1 MSSAYRPIV
10 VPPEKVVSINNE
22 FAKMYEGAGAVKKS
36 SKVGGGSGV
45 ANRSTAPAFKSPSG
59 RAAPAFKSPS
69 SRVVYKASPVARL
82 ISAMRQKKTFEEL
95 QEIMSPGSSPVK
107 QAAGRACSNPTDLH
121 NDSLP
126 APATHE
132 NKENMSRHLDG
143 EGKPAAEVDK
153 STSDLQQRRSHK
165 ESQKDPSQETVGPP
179 SKDAGSKATERRDT
193 QTTGARK
200 KKVMNWLASHDE
212 ELLQQH
218 DPADLIVT
226 PPSTERASD
235 SGFSSRPD
243 GDTNKSQVDDSMD
256 DRESDDDTVKMN
268 ESDGTLDGTIE
279 ETDKDGQR
287 NKDSNLKENE
297 EDIDGKTVEEK
308 NSEEDD
314 NISEQDMDEEEA
326 QEMEQPTNDG
336 LSQSIAWADNTD
348 NMSVDTTDTSR
359 QEKAAAPKVT
369 KDAAVKPFKEHVLY
383 DWFIKPMRNS
393 TDIVVEGHRKQD
405 PEHQYWHS
413 TAIVKRMHS
422 RMVVTGSGTM
432 YKLRGLIDRAMV
444 LEQGFPAK
452 VAKAFK
458 AGFPEN
464 WREVLEDSRNSTS
477 ETEGEQR
484 SNKQETSVSQR
495 GHHKGRESLQSKK
508 AVPNVPPRSMETV
521 LGSLGRSRSGRVVK
535 PRMAWW
541 ANQRVVIEKDNV
553 KIDCTSND
561 ELSKSPAFLSFRTVK
576 GLIVHRDD
584 LQDSRSGTPSTVKRR
599 PATASTV
606 RPAAKTV
613 VEDPPRDP
621 RDRRSDQHDPETAL
635 SPAKKKTRLEPQR
648 KNDTVVTTD
657 ILLDTPGAPRGRE
670 ALGTVQ
676 NSRLLRTARNKKPW
690 GVPEDILNTPKP
702 THTFKNSKSG
712 EEDTNKSRDQSSARD
727 TSQSSHQKKL
737 KAQEPP
743 PRESEDKRAGKT
755 AESKQRRGRPRGDR
769 GSNVTE
775 DTSIEQQPSTEK
787 QVPMKGG
794 ARRGRQRKDDET
806 SDGQTTNDVVCSATR
821 KRGRPS
827 NKKESSTVNRGNSEN
842 MEPEVKEAPSKDKSL
857 SEEDDNQAEETDEG
871 ENLRRGRGRKQ
882 ARSSASQDRP
892 RRSPRLEKVT
902 ADKIEQKEEEPTM
915 RQRGYRKGLQKGKTS
930 IASRN
935 SNRRKE
941 QAESMAE
948 ETEVEKDSE
957 DSAGKALENQ
967 GKGRRRY
974 QRKKKANNN
983 ETEERETSPAVQ
995 LDQRKK
1001 TANNKKTEDREA
1013 SPAVQLDQRKKK
1025 ANNKKTEERETS
1037 PAVQLDQRKKKANN
1051 KKTEE
1056 RETSPT
1062 VQLDQRKKKENN
1074 KKTEERETSPAVQL
1088 DQRKKKANN
1097 KKTEER
1103 ETSPAVQLD
1112 QRKKKMNN
1120 KKTEEREASPAVQL
1134 DQRKKTANN
1143 KKTEEREASPAV
1155 QLDQRKKTANNKKT
1169 EERETSPVVQV
1180 DECESAQNTDKSH
1193 RKIKKNSPGNCKG
1206 RQAREQSKDNSE
1218 TSWTLEEE
1226 KKLYSAINGTSAE
1239 DECMWQKVAR
1249 MVGSHTAQ
1257 DCQARYQEMTSTSTA
1272 KQAASSKDKEDSNK
1286 AEKEPKKPVVLTGKA
1301 GTLKRKR
1308 QIQELMKQYN
1318 EGHEDEAFEDGI
1330 TPFKKQ
1336 RKISKGLISIDY
1348 NADEDDD
1355 VRTDVATRQAF
1366 QTPMSRLFG
1375 HSTAAAE
1382 PTPKGLSLR
1391 TPGAIGEEVH
1401 KSNLDK
1407 YVFKQQKAKKGK
1419 AINSGPIKT
1428 LGGSRKAGKKT
1439 KVSNIDF
1446 SKLLTAQMLMEE
1458 DDSDEEDDYFSDN
1471 GD

>member
-1 MSSAYRPIV
+1 MSSVYRPIV

-22 FAKMYEGAGAVKKS
+22 FAKMYEGAGAVKNS
-36 SKVGGGSGV
+36 SKEGSGSGV
-45 ANRSTAPAFKSPSG
+45 ANRSAGLAFKSPSG

-143 EGKPAAEVDK
+143 EGKPTAEADK

-165 ESQKDPSQETVGPP
+165 ESQKDPSQETVGQ
-179 SKDAGSKATERRDT
+179 STKDAGSKATERRDT

-268 ESDGTLDGTIE
+268 ETDGTLDGTME
-279 ETDKDGQR
+279 ETDKNGQR
-287 NKDSNLKENE
+287 TKDSNLKENE
-297 EDIDGKTVEEK
+297 DDTDGRTGEEK

-314 NISEQDMDEEEA
+314 NISEQDMDEEEG

-369 KDAAVKPFKEHVLY
+369 KDTAVKPFKEHVLY

-464 WREVLEDSRNSTS
+464 WREVLEDSRKGTS
-477 ETEGEQR
+477 ETEGEQQ
-484 SNKQETSVSQR
+484 SNKQQTSISQR
-495 GHHKGRESLQSKK
+495 DHHKRRESLQSKK

-576 GLIVHRDD
+576 GSIVHRDD
-584 LQDSRSGTPSTVKRR
+584 LQDSRSGTPTPSTIKRR

-606 RPAAKTV
+606 RRAAKTV
-613 VEDPPRDP
+613 VEDPPRTGPRDP
-621 RDRRSDQHDPETAL
+621 RDRRSDHYDPDTTL

-648 KNDTVVTTD
+648 TNDTVVTTD
-657 ILLDTPGAPRGRE
+657 ILLDTPGAPKGRE
-670 ALGTVQ
+670 ALGSVQ

-712 EEDTNKSRDQSSARD
+712 EEDTNKSRDHSSARD

-755 AESKQRRGRPRGDR
+755 AENKQRRGRPRGDR
-769 GSNVTE
+769 DSNVTE
-775 DTSIEQQPSTEK
+775 NTSIEQQPSTEK
-787 QVPMKGG
+787 QVPMKRG

-806 SDGQTTNDVVCSATR
+806 SDVQTTKDVVCSTTR

-842 MEPEVKEAPSKDKSL
+842 MEPEVKEVPSKDKSL
-857 SEEDDNQAEETDEG
+857 SEGDDNQAEETDEE
-871 ENLRRGRGRKQ
+871 ENSRRGHSRKQ

-902 ADKIEQKEEEPTM
+902 ADKIEEKEEEPTM

-941 QAESMAE
+941 QAESMADD
-948 ETEVEKDSE
+948 TEVEKDSE
-957 DSAGKALENQ
+957 DSAGKAIENQ

-983 ETEERETSPAVQ
+983 ETE
-995 LDQRKK
+995 D
-1001 TANNKKTEDREA
+1001 
-1013 SPAVQLDQRKKK
+1013 
-1025 ANNKKTEERETS
+1025 RETS
-1037 PAVQLDQRKKKANN
+1037 PAVQLDQRKKKM
-1051 KKTEE
+1051 
-1056 RETSPT
+1056 
-1062 VQLDQRKKKENN
+1062 
-1074 KKTEERETSPAVQL
+1074 
-1088 DQRKKKANN
+1088 NN

-1120 KKTEEREASPAVQL
+1120 KKTEERETSPAVHV
-1134 DQRKKTANN
+1134 N
-1143 KKTEEREASPAV
+1143 V
-1155 QLDQRKKTANNKKT
+1155 W
-1169 EERETSPVVQV
+1169 
-1180 DECESAQNTDKSH
+1180 ESTQDTNKSH

-1226 KKLYSAINGTSAE
+1226 KKLYSAINSTSAE

-1249 MVGSHTAQ
+1249 MVGSHAAQ
-1257 DCQARYQEMTSTSTA
+1257 DCQARYQEMTSTSST

-1375 HSTAAAE
+1375 HSSVAAE

-1428 LGGSRKAGKKT
+1428 LGGSRKTGKKT